1 MTEFR
6 ECFYCRSNCPRLDI
20 DKIKN
25 ALIEGLI
32 ALRSYSD
39 DNMNIKAINLI
50 ATELNKINVI
60 EEIQAEDVQ
69 PKETFYV

>member
-1 MTEFR
+1 MAEFR

-20 DKIKN
+20 NHIKN
-25 ALIEGLI
+25 ALIEGI
-32 ALRSYSD
+32 VALRSYTD
-39 DNMNIKAINLI
+39 DKNNKAINLI

-69 PKETFYV
+69 PKESFYV